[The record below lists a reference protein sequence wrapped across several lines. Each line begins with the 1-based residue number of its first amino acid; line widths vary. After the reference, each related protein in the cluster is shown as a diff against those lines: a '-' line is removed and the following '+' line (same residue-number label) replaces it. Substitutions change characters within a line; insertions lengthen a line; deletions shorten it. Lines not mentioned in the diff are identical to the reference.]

1 MQRRFWHRC
10 AKLTLLSQS
19 RRTPPALF
27 FVGKHIMLSKF
38 LDRLFTWS
46 GYLAGI
52 FLVTIAVLVVA
63 QIVARFFNHQIPSA
77 DEFAGYSLAASSFL
91 GLAYAFRS
99 GSHIRVT
106 LLTARLSS
114 KAQRVLLLL
123 VLAFTAVMIATWA
136 YNSMTLVWESYEFK
150 EMSTGILKYP
160 IWIPQLS
167 MGIGVTL
174 FCLAILEDLVN
185 VLRGKEPNFEKNK
198 EQLVD

>member
-1 MQRRFWHRC
+1 MF
-10 AKLTLLSQS
+10 
-19 RRTPPALF
+19 
-27 FVGKHIMLSKF
+27 SKF

-46 GYLAGI
+46 GYLAGV
-52 FLVTIAVLVVA
+52 FLVAIAVLVTA
-63 QIVARFFNHQIPSA
+63 QIVARFFNQQIPSA

-91 GLAYAFRS
+91 GLAYSFRS

-114 KAQRVLLLL
+114 KAQQVMLLL
-123 VLAFTAVMIATWA
+123 VLGFSAVMIAIWA
-136 YNSMTLVWESYEFK
+136 FNSMALVYESWDFK

-160 IWIPQLS
+160 VWIPQLS
-167 MGIGVTL
+167 MGIGVSL

-198 EQLVD
+198 EQVMD

>member
-1 MQRRFWHRC
+1 MFS
-10 AKLTLLSQS
+10 KL
-19 RRTPPALF
+19 
-27 FVGKHIMLSKF
+27 

-52 FLVTIAVLVVA
+52 FLVTIAALVVA
-63 QIVARFFNHQIPSA
+63 QIVARLMGHQIPSA

-91 GLAYAFRS
+91 GLAYSFRS

-106 LLTARLSS
+106 LLTDRLPS
-114 KAQRVLLLL
+114 KGQRVLLLL
-123 VLAFTAVMIATWA
+123 VLAYAAVMIAVWA
-136 YNSMTLVWESYEFK
+136 YNSIGLVVESYEFN

-167 MGIGVTL
+167 MGVGVTL

-185 VLRGKEPNFEKNK
+185 VLRGKVPNFEKNK

>member
-1 MQRRFWHRC
+1 MF
-10 AKLTLLSQS
+10 S
-19 RRTPPALF
+19 R
-27 FVGKHIMLSKF
+27 F

-63 QIVARFFNHQIPSA
+63 QIVARFLGHQIPSA

-91 GLAYAFRS
+91 GLAYSFRS

-106 LLTARLSS
+106 LLTARLPS
-114 KAQRVLLLL
+114 KAQRVLMLL
-123 VLAFTAVMIATWA
+123 VLAFTAVMIAIWA
-136 YNSMTLVWESYEFK
+136 YNSMTLVWESYEFQ
-150 EMSTGILKYP
+150 EMSTGILRYP

-174 FCLAILEDLVN
+174 FCMAILEDLVN
-185 VLRGKEPNFEKNK
+185 VLRDKEPNFEKNK
-198 EQLVD
+198 ETMVD